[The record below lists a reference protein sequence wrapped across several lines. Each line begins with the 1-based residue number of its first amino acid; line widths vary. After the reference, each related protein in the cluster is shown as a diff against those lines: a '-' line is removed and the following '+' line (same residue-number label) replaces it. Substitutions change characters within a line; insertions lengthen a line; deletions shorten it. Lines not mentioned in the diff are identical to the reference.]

1 MDKNAFFWQVQD
13 GRLPPPKVAATL
25 GIKILSVSPED
36 GTIEVEFEGKPEFTN
51 PVGHTQGGFLAAMLD
66 DTVGPLISSTLRA
79 GEFAPT
85 LNLNVSFA
93 KPASVGKLLGKG
105 HIVRRGRDVSI
116 LAGELYQNGELIATA
131 TATVIVRKS

>member
-1 MDKNAFFWQVQD
+1 VDKNAFFWQVQD

-51 PVGHTQGGFLAAMLD
+51 PVGHIQGGFLAAMLD